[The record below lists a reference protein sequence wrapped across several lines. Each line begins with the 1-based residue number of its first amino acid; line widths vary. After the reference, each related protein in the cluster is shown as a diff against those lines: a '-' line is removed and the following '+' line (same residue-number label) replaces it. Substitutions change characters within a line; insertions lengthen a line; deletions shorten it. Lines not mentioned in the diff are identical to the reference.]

1 MGSSPSM
8 FVLWSLGELCCWV
21 HKLLAGSP
29 KPDRSNV
36 KGQMVPH
43 VAGGGGVKNAANNL
57 ALYNNMD
64 KQT

>member
-1 MGSSPSM
+1 LCV
-8 FVLWSLGELCCWV
+8 FWSLGELCCWV

-43 VAGGGGVKNAANNL
+43 VAGEGLSMRLTALPYKTNA
-57 ALYNNMD
+57 
-64 KQT
+64 